1 MSKELYKVLKKER
14 KKGGKIE
21 KVGANTLRKMVQEGR
36 SVTDE
41 QKENLSKS
49 DKRDEMLQQL
59 EDLDN
64 MNEEQR
70 EITIRNVLDEVN
82 DKDIDKKDP
91 SRAAIRATDRAETAG
106 FVAAGLVVLGSASE
120 AASPFIDMATP
131 VLAISGVG
139 LPLAAGLLL
148 LSTAASTLKQNLI
161 LSSLIMDCELVL
173 KKTANMHKL
182 MMTALSIFNDVINE
196 REYGEIV
203 ANRNLDVIEIP
214 KQKTFNRKIFTNSVK
229 KEFGEITFEPRFLE
243 KLKLK
248 MEYFNSKLTDLIPD
262 AKGSVFSKI
271 NRSMKRTTASSKYIE
286 IIQRELTLLNSY
298 FIIYNN
304 QFEWILRRYEKILL
318 RTGHEEI
325 LNDIWFFIEESK
337 EYKNYLHNPSLI
349 EEIDDLDSEERQAV
363 KNEVEKAE
371 AFSQLDKKAGN
382 ELKGGKRKNKT
393 KGIKRKRK
401 NKTVK
406 RHK

>member
-14 KKGGKIE
+14 KRGGEIQT
-21 KVGANTLRKMVQEGR
+21 VGAKTLEKLKEEGR
-36 SVTDE
+36 SLTKE
-41 QKENLSKS
+41 QVEFVSKS
-49 DKRDEMLQQL
+49 KKRNEMLQQL

-70 EITIRNVLDEVN
+70 EITIRNVIDEVN
-82 DKDIDKKDP
+82 DTEIDKKDA
-91 SRAAIRATDRAETAG
+91 SRAAIRTADRAETAG
-106 FVAAGLVVLGSASE
+106 FVAAGLVVLSSASE

-182 MMTALSIFNDVINE
+182 MMTTLSIFNDVINE

-214 KQKTFNRKIFTNSVK
+214 KQKTFNKKRFTNSVK

-248 MEYFNSKLTDLIPD
+248 MEYFNSKLTDLVPD
-262 AKGSVFSKI
+262 VKSSMFKKVTRG
-271 NRSMKRTTASSKYIE
+271 MKRTTASSKYID

-363 KNEVEKAE
+363 KNEVAKAE

-382 ELKGGKRKNKT
+382 ELKGGKIKNKT
-393 KGIKRKRK
+393 KRIKRKRK

-406 RHK
+406 KI

>member
-1 MSKELYKVLKKER
+1 MSKELYKILKKER
-14 KKGGKIE
+14 KKGGEIRT
-21 KVGANTLRKMVQEGR
+21 VGPNTLRKLKEEGR
-36 SVTDE
+36 SLTNE
-41 QKENLSKS
+41 QIEVVSKS
-49 DKRDEMLQQL
+49 DKRNEMLQQL

-91 SRAAIRATDRAETAG
+91 SRQAITTANRAETAG
-106 FVAAGLVVLGSASE
+106 FVAAGLVVLGAATE
-120 AASPFIDMATP
+120 AASPYIDMATP

-148 LSTAASTLKQNLI
+148 LSTAAKTLKGNLI
-161 LSSLIMDCELVL
+161 LNNLIMDCELVL

-196 REYGEIV
+196 RDYGEIV

-248 MEYFNSKLTDLIPD
+248 MEYFNSKLTDLVPD
-262 AKGSVFSKI
+262 VKSSMFKKVTRG
-271 NRSMKRTTASSKYIE
+271 MKRTTASGKYID

-363 KNEVEKAE
+363 KKEVAKAE

-393 KGIKRKRK
+393 KRIRRKRK
-401 NKTVK
+401 NKTSK
-406 RHK
+406 KI

>member
-14 KKGGKIE
+14 KRGGEIRT
-21 KVGANTLRKMVQEGR
+21 VGANTLRKLEEEGR
-36 SVTDE
+36 SLTKE
-41 QKENLSKS
+41 QIEFVSKS
-49 DKRDEMLQQL
+49 DKRNEMLQQL
-59 EDLDN
+59 ENLDK
-64 MNEEQR
+64 MDEEQR

-91 SRAAIRATDRAETAG
+91 SRQAITTANRAETAG
-106 FVAAGLVVLGSASE
+106 FVAAGLVVLGAATE
-120 AASPFIDMATP
+120 AASPYIDMATP

-148 LSTAASTLKQNLI
+148 LSTAAKTLKGNLI
-161 LSSLIMDCELVL
+161 LNNLIMDCELVL

-196 REYGEIV
+196 RDYGEIV

-214 KQKTFNRKIFTNSVK
+214 KQKSFNKKRFTNSVK

-243 KLKLK
+243 KLKIK
-248 MEYFNSKLTDLIPD
+248 MEYFNSKLTDLVPD
-262 AKGSVFSKI
+262 VNSSMFKKFQRG
-271 NRSMKRTTASSKYIE
+271 MKRTTASGKYID

-318 RTGHEEI
+318 RTEHEEI

-337 EYKNYLHNPSLI
+337 EYKNYLHNPSLLEEI
-349 EEIDDLDSEERQAV
+349 KEIDDEERDAV
-363 KNEVEKAE
+363 IKKAE
-371 AFSQLDKKAGN
+371 EAKVLAKLDKEAGN

-393 KGIKRKRK
+393 KRIRRKRK

-406 RHK
+406 K